1 MPRVMIAR
9 SFDGP
14 EALEAADEP
23 TRAPGDGEVTISV
36 LASGVNPADAK
47 LLNGV
52 WGRNPSRLPLHP
64 GSEVSGV
71 VTAVG
76 ADAVGPAGPIAVGDE
91 VIGYRVSGGYAEEIT
106 VAATSVLPKPASLGW
121 EEAAGLLLTGVTAF
135 HLLEAT
141 GVGEGDVVI
150 IHGGAGSVGFAAVQ
164 LAKLRGARVIA
175 TASERNH
182 GLLEAFGAEPVVYGD
197 GLVDRLRALLPDGA
211 DVALDTVGT
220 DEALDVSVELVAD
233 RGRIATIAGF
243 EKGAQLGIRMLGG
256 GPGADPGRDIR
267 TAARA
272 ELVKLA
278 QEGKID
284 IVVGRTFPLEGAIE
298 ALELVA
304 SGHPG
309 GQVALRPNDH

>member
-14 EALEAADEP
+14 EVLELVDEP
-23 TRAPGDGEVTISV
+23 TREPGAGEVTISV
-36 LASGVNPADAK
+36 LAVGVNPADAK

-52 WGRNPSRLPLHP
+52 WGRNPARLPLHP

-76 ADAVGPAGPIAVGDE
+76 PDAVGPAGAIAVGDE

-106 VAATSVLPKPASLGW
+106 VAAASVLPKPESLGW
-121 EEAAGLLLTGVTAF
+121 EEAAGLLLAGVTAF

-141 GVGEGDVVI
+141 GVAAGDTVI
-150 IHGGAGSVGFAAVQ
+150 VHGGAGSVGFAAVQ

-220 DEALDVSVELVAD
+220 DEALDASAALVAD
-233 RGRIATIAGF
+233 PARIATIAGF
-243 EKGAQLGIRMLGG
+243 QRAGEIGAKRLGG
-256 GPGADPGRDIR
+256 GPGADPGNELRM
-267 TAARA
+267 AARLQLVDLA
-272 ELVKLA
+272 GRGELTVRVA
-278 QEGKID
+278 
-284 IVVGRTFPLEGAIE
+284 RTFPLAAAAA
-298 ALELVA
+298 ALAFVA
-304 SGHPG
+304 EGHPG
-309 GQVALRPNDH
+309 GKVILLP

>member
-14 EALEAADEP
+14 EALESADEP

-76 ADAVGPAGPIAVGDE
+76 PDAVGPAGPIAVGDE

-141 GVGEGDVVI
+141 GVGDGDVVI

-182 GLLEAFGAEPVVYGD
+182 GLLEAFGAEPVVYGE

-220 DEALDVSVELVAD
+220 DEALDASAALVAD
-233 RGRIATIAGF
+233 VDRIATVAGF
-243 EKGAQLGIRMLGG
+243 ERAAEIGAKRLGG
-256 GPGADPGRDIR
+256 GAGADPGTELRM
-267 TAARA
+267 AARLPLIELAGRGELTVRVARTYPLA
-272 ELVKLA
+272 EA
-278 QEGKID
+278 
-284 IVVGRTFPLEGAIE
+284 AE
-298 ALELVA
+298 ALALVGE
-304 SGHPG
+304 GHPG
-309 GQVALRPNDH
+309 GKVILLP

>member
-1 MPRVMIAR
+1 MAR

-14 EALEAADEP
+14 EALEPADEP
-23 TRAPGDGEVTISV
+23 TRTPGDGEVTISV

-52 WGRNPSRLPLHP
+52 WGRNPARLPLHP

-71 VTAVG
+71 VTAIG

-106 VAATSVLPKPASLGW
+106 VPAESVLPKPPRLGW

-141 GVGEGDVVI
+141 GVGDGDVVI

-197 GLVDRLRALLPDGA
+197 GLVDRLRALVPDGA
-211 DVALDTVGT
+211 DAALDTVGT
-220 DEALDVSVELVAD
+220 DEALDASAALVAD
-233 RGRIATIAGF
+233 VDRIATVAGF
-243 EKGAQLGIRMLGG
+243 ERAAEIGAKRLGG
-256 GPGADPGRDIR
+256 GAGADPGTELRM
-267 TAARA
+267 AARLPLVELAGRGELTVRVARTYPLA
-272 ELVKLA
+272 EAAAALALVG
-278 QEGKID
+278 E
-284 IVVGRTFPLEGAIE
+284 
-298 ALELVA
+298 
-304 SGHPG
+304 GHPG
-309 GQVALRPNDH
+309 GKVILLP

>member
-14 EALEAADEP
+14 EALELADEP
-23 TRAPGDGEVTISV
+23 TRAPGADEVTISV

-71 VTAVG
+71 VTAAG
-76 ADAVGPAGPIAVGDE
+76 PDAVGPAGPIAVGDE

-106 VAATSVLPKPASLGW
+106 VAASSVLPKPASLGW

-164 LAKLRGARVIA
+164 LARLRGARVIA

-220 DEALDVSVELVAD
+220 DEALDASAALVAD
-233 RGRIATIAGF
+233 VDRIATVAGF
-243 EKGAQLGIRMLGG
+243 ERAAEIGAKRLGG
-256 GPGADPGRDIR
+256 GAGADPGTELRMGARLPLIELAGRGELTVRVAR
-267 TAARA
+267 TYPLAEAAA
-272 ELVKLA
+272 ALALVG
-278 QEGKID
+278 E
-284 IVVGRTFPLEGAIE
+284 
-298 ALELVA
+298 
-304 SGHPG
+304 GHPG
-309 GQVALRPNDH
+309 GKVILLP